1 MSDEELHEI
10 AQALEPHFPGWSLD
24 WDPANRPRYALFV
37 NEEGAGM
44 YVELSRCTDPPR
56 LVVHGR
62 YFLRTQSVRSYY
74 PEPKARPRIT
84 VSSARSIAAIAAD
97 IQRRF
102 IPHYLE
108 AFARVCERKRR
119 AEERERQEAAI
130 RAELAAILGEEV
142 SGDGVIRYR
151 SDRGGGY
158 TYGRVEVS
166 GDQVKLD
173 ISGIPA
179 ETACAIC
186 CLLRGAGSL
195 AVEPSV
201 AVARDPEGLS
211 SSVVMNGRVVYRYPD
226 DGPAPQP
233 ARRVAQAIADALRL
247 PVAEVTV
254 EDPWDEEMVAAAL
267 KR

>member
-10 AQALEPHFPGWSLD
+10 AQALEPHLPGWSLE
-24 WDPANRPRYALFV
+24 WDPANRPRYALFT
-37 NEEGAGM
+37 NGEGAGM
-44 YVELSRCTDPPR
+44 YVELSRRTDPPR

-62 YFLRTQSVRSYY
+62 YFPSYY

-84 VSSARSIAAIAAD
+84 LSSARPVEAIAAG

-108 AFARVCERKRR
+108 AFAQVCERRHR

-130 RAELAAILGEEV
+130 RAELAAILEEEV
-142 SGDGVIRYR
+142 GGDGVIRYR

-158 TYGRVEVS
+158 TYGRIEVS
-166 GDQVKLD
+166 GEQVKLD
-173 ISGIPA
+173 FSGVPV
-179 ETACAIC
+179 ETARAIC
-186 CLLRGAGSL
+186 RLLRGGGAL
-195 AVEPSV
+195 ALDPSV

-211 SSVVMNGRVVYRYPD
+211 SSVVVNGRVVYRYPD

-233 ARRVAQAIADALRL
+233 ARRVAQAFAEALGL

-254 EDPWDEEMVAAAL
+254 EDSWDESEVAAAL
-267 KR
+267 GQ

>member
-10 AQALEPHFPGWSLD
+10 AQALEPYLPGWSLEL
-24 WDPANRPRYALFV
+24 DPANRPRYALFT
-37 NEEGAGM
+37 NGEGAGM
-44 YVELSRCTDPPR
+44 YVELSRRTDPPR

-62 YFLRTQSVRSYY
+62 YFPSYY
-74 PEPKARPRIT
+74 PEPRERPRIT
-84 VSSARSIAAIAAD
+84 LSSARPVAAIAAG

-108 AFARVCERKRR
+108 VFTRVCERKRR

-130 RAELAAILGEEV
+130 RAELAAILDEEV

-151 SDRGGGY
+151 RDRGGGY

-173 ISGIPA
+173 ISGIPV

-186 CLLRGAGSL
+186 RLLR
-195 AVEPSV
+195 EI
-201 AVARDPEGLS
+201 R
-211 SSVVMNGRVVYRYPD
+211 
-226 DGPAPQP
+226 
-233 ARRVAQAIADALRL
+233 
-247 PVAEVTV
+247 
-254 EDPWDEEMVAAAL
+254 
-267 KR
+267 